1 MEISY
6 DNNIISK
13 ENVPFI
19 AVIKTQKQPNVV
31 LTQQQNKY
39 SSLFMYAPNAVVGIM
54 VHWLILNIPINDP
67 ITKGETKKEYHPP
80 SPPKGSGKH
89 NYMFK
94 LYTHDQPLNITSDS
108 VNNYEKVLKVLTSNG
123 VSEVKTLSFISENAN
138 EKSALGLG
146 GGKKNRKQKKTIK
159 NKTKLRRT
167 KLRRTKLRRTKMR
180 RTKLRRTKR
189 C

>member
-19 AVIKTQKQPNVV
+19 PVIQTQTQPKVV
-31 LTQQQNKY
+31 ITQQQNQY
-39 SSLFMYAPNAVVGIM
+39 SSLFMYDPNAVGGIM
-54 VHWLILNIPINDP
+54 VHWLILNIPMNRSI
-67 ITKGETKKEYHPP
+67 IEGVTKKKYYPP

-94 LYTHDQPLNITSDS
+94 LYSHDKPLSINSNS
-108 VNNYEKVLKVLTSNG
+108 VNIYDEVLKVLSSNG

-138 EKSALGLG
+138 EKSVLELN
-146 GGKKNRKQKKTIK
+146 GGKKNRKDLQK
-159 NKTKLRRT
+159 
-167 KLRRTKLRRTKMR
+167 
-180 RTKLRRTKR
+180 
-189 C
+189 